1 MVTNSKT
8 IRGAVMIEMS
18 CDLLC
23 IGAGGA
29 GVTAAIVAGDKGA
42 DVILLSKDYIGYGNT
57 RIIGGIMAQGDLDTA
72 RPGEAFLRDMVVGG
86 DYLNNQELCLLLTR
100 EAHNAPVLLE
110 RFGGMVKRDGQGK
123 ISAEVLMQVGGH
135 TAPRSLLLPATG
147 PGVGQGLRYGVA
159 RRKNIRTLEK
169 TIVFDLLK
177 EDGKVLGAVCYQLT
191 SGEIIV
197 IKAKKTLLATGGGAW
212 LYYPHTDASRV
223 STGDGFALALD
234 AGAEL
239 LDMEQVQYIPFAITH
254 PSGMMGIILG
264 EPVTAGPAGVLK
276 NAHGQEVIAGVASK
290 TRAQVSNAI
299 VMEVLRGNGTSHGGC
314 LLDLKANKDHPQGKM
329 LYGLFAGGIFKSFTN
344 LVRAAYG
351 QAAAAWEEPWDVYPS
366 AHYFMGGVAINEWGE
381 VAGVKNLYACGEV
394 TGGVHGGNRLG
405 SVSMTELFVFGKRA
419 GERAAAEICVQDY
432 SEPAESLIAA
442 QVEKLKSLVG
452 KKGKHR
458 VIELKRELQKTMWE
472 KVGPAREEKK
482 LQEGLEIFSA
492 IEEKMKDITIA
503 ATFKY
508 NTELL
513 DALELRFMLPVARS
527 VALSA
532 LARKESRGAHVRL
545 DYPERDDRQWL
556 KNIIVRRDANE
567 GIAVSSR
574 PVALTYLQP

>member
-1 MVTNSKT
+1 
-8 IRGAVMIEMS
+8 MIEMS

-29 GVTAAIVAGDKGA
+29 GVTAAITAGDKGA
-42 DVILLSKDYIGYGNT
+42 DVILLSKDHIGYGNT
-57 RIIGGIMAQGDLDTA
+57 RIIGGIMAQGDLDPS
-72 RPGEAFLRDMVVGG
+72 RQGEDFLRDMVVGG
-86 DYLNNQELCLLLTR
+86 DYLNNQKLCRLLSK
-100 EAHNAPVLLE
+100 EAPNAPILLE
-110 RFGGMVKRDGQGK
+110 QFGGMVKRDSQGK
-123 ISAEVLMQVGGH
+123 ISAEVLLQVGGH
-135 TAPRSLLLPATG
+135 TSPRSLILPSTG

-177 EDGKVLGAVCYQLT
+177 EGGKVLGAVCYQLT

-212 LYYPHTDASRV
+212 IYYPHTDDSRV
-223 STGDGFALALD
+223 ATGDGFTLALD

-239 LDMEQVQYIPFAITH
+239 VDMEQVQYIPFALTH
-254 PSGMMGIILG
+254 PSGVVGIIVG
-264 EPVTAGPAGVLK
+264 EPYTAGPAGMLK
-276 NAHGQEVIAGVASK
+276 NVHGKEIIAGVAAK

-299 VMEVLRGNGTSHGGC
+299 ILEVAKGNGTKHGGC
-314 LLDLKANKDHPQGKM
+314 LLDLKANKDHPQGKI
-329 LYGLFAGGIFKSFTN
+329 LYRHFAEGIFKPFTN

-351 QAAAAWEEPWDVYPS
+351 QAAAEWEEPWDVYPT
-366 AHYFMGGVAINEWGE
+366 AHFFMGGIVINERGE
-381 VAGVKNLYACGEV
+381 VKGVENLYACGEV
-394 TGGVHGGNRLG
+394 TGGIHGGNRLG
-405 SVSMTELFVFGKRA
+405 SVAMTELFVFGKRA
-419 GERAAAEICVQDY
+419 GEGAAAAIADHDSPE
-432 SEPAESLIAA
+432 AAKSLIAF
-442 QVEKLKSLVG
+442 QVERLKGMIG

-472 KVGPAREEKK
+472 KVGPARKEEELK
-482 LQEGLEIFSA
+482 EGLEIISV
-492 IEEKMKDITIA
+492 IEEKMKDIKILGTY
-503 ATFKY
+503 KY

-545 DYPERDDRQWL
+545 DYPERDDHNWL
-556 KNIIVRRDANE
+556 KNILVKRDDTD
-567 GIAVSSR
+567 GIAVHTR
-574 PVALTYLQP
+574 PVELTYLQPPAAGN